1 MILVLAGTKD
11 GREIAERL
19 KLKDVEVVA
28 STVTDYGASIF
39 NEGIKVNKGALD
51 ELSLIEFIYK
61 NNIDIVVDATHPFAK
76 DVSINAIN
84 ACNKTGIKY
93 IRYERES
100 LYCHNAIMVKSFE
113 EAAEECKKYD
123 SIFLTIGSKNLEK
136 FKFLW
141 EAGKKVTVR
150 VLPSSSIIKKC
161 EDLGLTPKDI
171 IAMEGPFS
179 RELNY
184 QMFKEKKAEII
195 VTKESGIVGGVLE
208 KFEAAKM
215 LGIPVILIKR
225 PDVNYPVVLTN
236 VDSLIKEV
244 AESGH
249 KQY

>member
-19 KLKDVEVVA
+19 KLKGFEVIA
-28 STVTDYGASIF
+28 STVTDYGASLF
-39 NEGIKVNKGALD
+39 SEGIKVHKGVLD
-51 ELSLIEFIYK
+51 ELSLIDFIYK
-61 NNIDIVVDATHPFAK
+61 NYIDVVVDATHPFAK

-100 LYCHNAIMVKSFE
+100 LYYYKAIVVKSFE

-123 SIFLTIGSKNLEK
+123 SIFLTVGSKNLEK
-136 FKFLW
+136 FRVLW
-141 EAGKKVTVR
+141 EIGKKVTVR
-150 VLPSSSIIKKC
+150 VLPSSSAIKKC
-161 EDLGLTPKDI
+161 EDLGLKPKDI
-171 IAMEGPFS
+171 IAVEGPFTK
-179 RELNY
+179 ELNY
-184 QMFKEKKAEII
+184 QMFKERNAEVV

-225 PDVNYPVVLTN
+225 PDINYPIVVTD
-236 VDSLIKEV
+236 VDSLINEV
-244 AESGH
+244 TKSGH
-249 KQY
+249 K

>member
-19 KLKDVEVVA
+19 KFKGFEIIA
-28 STVTDYGASIF
+28 STVTDYGASLF
-39 NEGIKVNKGALD
+39 SEGIKVHKEAMD
-51 ELSLIEFIYK
+51 ELSLVNFIYK

-100 LYCHNAIMVKSFE
+100 LYYYNAIVVKSFE

-123 SIFLTIGSKNLEK
+123 SIFLTVGSKNLEK
-136 FKFLW
+136 FRVLW
-141 EAGKKVTVR
+141 EIGKKVTAR
-150 VLPSSSIIKKC
+150 VLPLSNVIKKC
-161 EDLGLTPKDI
+161 EDLGLKPKDI
-171 IAMEGPFS
+171 IAMEGPFTK
-179 RELNY
+179 ELNY
-184 QMFKEKKAEII
+184 QMFKERNAEVV
-195 VTKESGIVGGVLE
+195 VTKDSGIVGGVLE

-225 PDVNYPVVLTN
+225 PDINYPVVVTD
-236 VDSLIKEV
+236 VDSLINEV
-244 AESGH
+244 TKSGH
-249 KQY
+249 K

>member
-19 KLKDVEVVA
+19 KFKGFEVIA
-28 STVTDYGASIF
+28 STVTDYGASLF
-39 NEGIKVNKGALD
+39 SEGIKVHKGAMD
-51 ELSLIEFIYK
+51 ELSLVNFIYK

-93 IRYERES
+93 IRHERES
-100 LYCHNAIMVKSFE
+100 LYYYNAIVVKSFE

-123 SIFLTIGSKNLEK
+123 SIFLTVGSKNLEK
-136 FKFLW
+136 FRGLW
-141 EAGKKVTVR
+141 EIGKKVTAR
-150 VLPSSSIIKKC
+150 VLPLSNVIKKC
-161 EDLGLTPKDI
+161 EDLGLKPKDI
-171 IAMEGPFS
+171 IAMEGPFTK
-179 RELNY
+179 ELNY
-184 QMFKEKKAEII
+184 QMFKERNAEVV
-195 VTKESGIVGGVLE
+195 VTKDSGIVGGVLE

-225 PDVNYPVVLTN
+225 PDINYPVVVTD
-236 VDSLIKEV
+236 VDSLINEV
-244 AESGH
+244 TKIGH

>member
-19 KLKDVEVVA
+19 KLKGFEVIA
-28 STVTDYGASIF
+28 STVTDYGASLF
-39 NEGIKVNKGALD
+39 SEGIKVHKGAMD
-51 ELSLIEFIYK
+51 ELSLIDFIYK

-100 LYCHNAIMVKSFE
+100 LYYYKAIVVKSFE

-123 SIFLTIGSKNLEK
+123 SIFLTVGSKNLEK
-136 FKFLW
+136 FRVLW
-141 EAGKKVTVR
+141 EIGKKVTAR
-150 VLPSSSIIKKC
+150 VLPLSSVIKKC
-161 EDLGLTPKDI
+161 ENLGLKPKNI
-171 IAMEGPFS
+171 IAMEGPFTK
-179 RELNY
+179 ELNY
-184 QMFKEKKAEII
+184 QMFKERNAEVI

-225 PDVNYPVVLTN
+225 PDINYPVVLTD
-236 VDSLIKEV
+236 VDSLINEV
-244 AESGH
+244 TKSGH
-249 KQY
+249 K